1 MDYRE
6 LVALVVI
13 NVWLKQK
20 WINKYMTQLYA
31 THTHIHTHTL
41 PLLLSELIGSGSSL
55 RILLDKAWDE
65 AAAAWLDE
73 EGKGTAPRG
82 DKTDR

>member
-1 MDYRE
+1 M
-6 LVALVVI
+6 
-13 NVWLKQK
+13 
-20 WINKYMTQLYA
+20 
-31 THTHIHTHTL
+31 
-41 PLLLSELIGSGSSL
+41 LSELIASGRSL